1 MAHGPRYNVPYRRR
15 REGKTDYRQRL
26 ALLKSGKPRLVVR
39 RTTKNVVA
47 QFVTYD
53 PEGDRVVAQAEA
65 LELEDLGWDGYTSN
79 TPSAYLTGLLAA
91 QRSREAGVDEA
102 VLDLGLQ
109 KPAKGG
115 VVFAVLRGALDAG
128 VEVPHG
134 DGVFPAEERLRG
146 AHIDDDT
153 PESFAEVHE
162 AITGEPPAGGLT
174 PDGPGEDP
182 SEDEEEE

>member
-39 RTTKNVVA
+39 RSNKNVIV

-53 PEGDRVVAQAEA
+53 REGDRVVAEAEA
-65 LELEDLGWDGYTSN
+65 LELEDLGWDGYTAN
-79 TPSAYLTGLLAA
+79 TPSAYLAGLLAA
-91 QRSREAGVDEA
+91 QRGREAGVDEA

-109 KPAKGG
+109 KPSEGG
-115 VVFAVLRGALDAG
+115 VVFAALRGALDAG

-134 DGVFPAEERLRG
+134 DGVFPSEDRLHG
-146 AHIDDDT
+146 GHIDDET
-153 PESFAEVHE
+153 PENFAEVHE
-162 AITGEPPAGGLT
+162 AITGDVPPGFGDDA
-174 PDGPGEDP
+174 
-182 SEDEEEE
+182 SEDEEE